1 MGKILKFRPRKKEK
15 SPSLKDVTAD
25 ELLVMYNKAA
35 DEEKQKNPK
44 RYFGLEAKK
53 VPEQPF
59 LFACH
64 ECGVAVYEGGEEVEG
79 KNVLIKGF
87 PAELHKKAKIRA
99 IEEEKTFK
107 KLVEDAV
114 RAYLI
119 RGDSKEEE

>member
-1 MGKILKFRPRKKEK
+1 M
-15 SPSLKDVTAD
+15 KDVTAD
-25 ELLVMYNKAA
+25 ELLVMYNKAC
-35 DEEKQKNPK
+35 DEGKQKNPK
-44 RYFGLEAKK
+44 RYFGLE
-53 VPEQPF
+53 VPEQYP
-59 LFACH
+59 LFARHQC
-64 ECGVAVYEGGEEVEG
+64 EVTIIEGGEEVEG

>member
-1 MGKILKFRPRKKEK
+1 MGKILKFRLRKEEK

-25 ELLVMYNKAA
+25 ELLVMYNKAC
-35 DEEKQKNPK
+35 DEGKQKNPK
-44 RYFGLEAKK
+44 RYFGLEAPE
-53 VPEQPF
+53 VPEQYP

-64 ECGVAVYEGGEEVEG
+64 QCEVTIIEGGEEVEG

-87 PAELHKKAKIRA
+87 PKELHKKAKIRA
-99 IEEEKTFK
+99 VEEEKTFK

-119 RGDSKEEE
+119 RGDSKEKE